1 MNKEE
6 KNKKSEYV
14 VFKNSILGISVTSMS
29 RFFLVVR
36 EVRQT
41 GLWGATACA
50 AIAHSINLEKSLGFA
65 AYKIAIVRQT

>member
-6 KNKKSEYV
+6 KTEKSEYV
-14 VFKNSILGISVTSMS
+14 VFKNSILGISVTCMS

-41 GLWGATACA
+41 GLRGATACV
-50 AIAHSINLEKSLGFA
+50 AIANSINLEKTLGFA
-65 AYKIAIVRQT
+65 A